1 MKITDFKE
9 QLKKGEKIRRSCWE
23 PYQYICDKGSL
34 LSIHGKDLL
43 DTKSLGIDDIEAD
56 DWVLFMTKEERQ
68 LNLLHMVMESYRTK
82 PELGFEY
89 YDVELKSILN
99 KE

>member
-9 QLKKGEKIRRSCWE
+9 QLRQGEKITRSCWE
-23 PYQYICDKGSL
+23 PYQYICEDGSL

-43 DTKSLGIDDIEAD
+43 DTTRLGIDDIEAD
-56 DWVLFMTKEERQ
+56 DWMLFMTKEERQ

-89 YDVELKSILN
+89 YDVQLKSILN